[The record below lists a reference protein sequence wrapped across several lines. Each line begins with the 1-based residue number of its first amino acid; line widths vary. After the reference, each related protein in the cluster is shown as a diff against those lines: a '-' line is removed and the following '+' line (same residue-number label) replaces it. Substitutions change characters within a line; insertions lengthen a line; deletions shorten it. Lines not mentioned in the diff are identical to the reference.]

1 MLQTLSLL
9 LAMFTMVDEINHRK
23 WRREK
28 DDPQFNPQTGEI
40 YMLNFLIGV
49 VVGVIFNDQI
59 EQVLPIGDKNE

>member
-28 DDPQFNPQTGEI
+28 DDP
-40 YMLNFLIGV
+40 
-49 VVGVIFNDQI
+49 
-59 EQVLPIGDKNE
+59 